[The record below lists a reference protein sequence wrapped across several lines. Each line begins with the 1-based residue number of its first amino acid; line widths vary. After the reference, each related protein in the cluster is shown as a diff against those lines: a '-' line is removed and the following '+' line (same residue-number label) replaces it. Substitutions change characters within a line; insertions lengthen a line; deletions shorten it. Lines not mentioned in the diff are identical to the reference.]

1 MKQDKNKSSEELKA
15 MSYLRNTYVRTYRR
29 LDKVICMGRLEL
41 ENVGQETRGRTANN
55 RPTQYF
61 SSFAPY

>member
-15 MSYLRNTYVRTYRR
+15 SYLRNTYVRTYRR
-29 LDKVICMGRLEL
+29 SDKVICMGRLEL